1 LRSFSLGLESLAA
14 NRPNSWGTGT
24 EVQSGHPG
32 TVDTQYYVNTT
43 IELASPDATFARTR
57 RVTGNGKSKAIST
70 GVTTTDN
77 KVFHIAKITL
87 PPWSNC

>member
-1 LRSFSLGLESLAA
+1 MLTAD
-14 NRPNSWGTGT
+14 NCSWGTGT

-43 IELASPDATFARTR
+43 IELASADPAFARTR
-57 RVTGNGKSKAIST
+57 RVTGSGKSKAIST